1 MELDKKATP
10 LAKVDQSTMDTASQP
25 PDKRR
30 VRIVLADNAEIP
42 PTGQFIGVNGRSYV
56 LRSGEEAEVP
66 IEILGVLDSAVTS
79 VAVLDENEQIVGFRD
94 RPRFPYRIIERD
106 INAL

>member
-1 MELDKKATP
+1 MELDKKP
-10 LAKVDQSTMDTASQP
+10 SPVAKVDQSKVDTATQP

-42 PTGQFIGVNGRSYV
+42 PSGQFIGVNGRSYV
-56 LRSGEEAEVP
+56 LRSGEEADVP
-66 IEILGVLDSAVTS
+66 VEILGVLDSAVTS
-79 VAVLDENEQIVGFRD
+79 VPVLDENEQIVGFRD
-94 RPRFPYRIIERD
+94 RPRFPYRIVERD